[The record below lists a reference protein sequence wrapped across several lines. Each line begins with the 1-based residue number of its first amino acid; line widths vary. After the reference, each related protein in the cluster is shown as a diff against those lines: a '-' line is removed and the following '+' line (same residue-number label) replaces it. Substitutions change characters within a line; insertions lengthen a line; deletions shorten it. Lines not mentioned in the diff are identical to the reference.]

1 MGEAGLGTHLS
12 LPKGSQGHLG
22 TDGMTGLKKI
32 AFFFYFWKV
41 LGLNLGKF
49 RDLTPEQNSSMFM

>member
-12 LPKGSQGHLG
+12 LPTGESGTLGHRWN
-22 TDGMTGLKKI
+22 DWAKKDS
-32 AFFFYFWKV
+32 FFFYFWKV